1 MLLAAARGL
10 EIFAQPTPKDLL
22 GIPLAVLLRKRQVLA
37 PAVGT
42 RLLDS
47 GA

>member
-1 MLLAAARGL
+1 MLLAAPHGL

-22 GIPLAVLLRKRQVLA
+22 GILLAVLLRKRQVLA
-37 PAVGT
+37 PAVST
-42 RLLDS
+42 RLLSS